1 MTNQMDPDRFFQWL
15 LEEEEEDKK
24 GPREVVLVKKVCM
37 LGEPAVGKTSLI
49 RRFVYDVFDD
59 KYIETIGAKVTKKTM
74 RIRYIPTGQ
83 TFQLRM
89 MIWDIAGHGALDF
102 VKPSYYRDAE
112 GALIV
117 CDLTRRLTLNKVPA
131 WIDSF
136 FSVTQKVPLVIIGN
150 KYDLKD
156 QHECGPKEL
165 NELSGKYGC
174 PYLATSAKTG
184 EYVEGAFRG
193 MGLSLIQSFLQ
204 NRK

>member
-1 MTNQMDPDRFFQWL
+1 LAKQMDNPEKFFQWL
-15 LEEEEEDKK
+15 LEDEDDRAS
-24 GPREVVLVKKVCM
+24 PREVVLVKKVCM

-74 RIRYIPTGQ
+74 RIKYIPTGQ

-117 CDLTRRLTLNKVPA
+117 CDMTRQLTLNKVPA
-131 WIDSF
+131 WIESLF
-136 FSVTQKVPLVIIGN
+136 TVTQAIPLIIIGN
-150 KYDLKD
+150 KADISD
-156 QHECGPKEL
+156 RHEFGR
-165 NELSGKYGC
+165 NEMAEISGKYRC
-174 PYLATSAKTG
+174 PYLVTSAKNG
-184 EYVEGAFRG
+184 DHVENAFRG
-193 MGLSLIQSFLQ
+193 MGLSLIQGFLQ
-204 NRK
+204 SRK

>member
-1 MTNQMDPDRFFQWL
+1 MDPDRFFQWL
-15 LEEEEEDKK
+15 LEDEEEPRS
-24 GPREVVLVKKVCM
+24 GREVVLVKKVCT

-117 CDLTRRLTLNKVPA
+117 CDLTRKLTMNKIPA

-136 FSVTQKVPLVIIGN
+136 FSVTQKVPLVLIGN
-150 KYDLKD
+150 KSDLTD
-156 QHECGPKEL
+156 QHEARAQDL
-165 NELSGKYGC
+165 AQLASQYHC
-174 PYLATSAKTG
+174 PYITTSAKTG
-184 EYVEGAFRG
+184 DYVEGAFRG

>member
-1 MTNQMDPDRFFQWL
+1 MDPDKFFQWL
-15 LEEEEEDKK
+15 LEDEEDKR

-49 RRFVYDVFDD
+49 RRFVFDVFDD

-112 GALIV
+112 GAIIV
-117 CDLTRRLTLNKVPA
+117 CDLTRKITMDKTPA
-131 WIDSF
+131 WIDSLF
-136 FSVTQKVPLVIIGN
+136 TVTQQVPLVLIGN
-150 KYDLKD
+150 KNDLKNK
-156 QHECGPKEL
+156 HEASAQD
-165 NELSGKYGC
+165 LSEIASRFRS
-174 PYLATSAKTG
+174 PYLTTSAKTG

-193 MGLSLIQSFLQ
+193 MGLALIQNFLHG
-204 NRK
+204 RK

>member
-1 MTNQMDPDRFFQWL
+1 MARNVDADKFFQWL
-15 LEEEEEDKK
+15 LEDDEDRG

-74 RIRYIPTGQ
+74 RIKYLPTGQ

-117 CDLTRRLTLNKVPA
+117 CDLTRKLTLNKVPA
-131 WIDSF
+131 WVDSL
-136 FSVTQKVPLVIIGN
+136 FSVTQRVPLIILGN
-150 KYDLKD
+150 KADLTNEH
-156 QHECGPKEL
+156 QFGPKDLTEMTAKFEAPFL
-165 NELSGKYGC
+165 LS
-174 PYLATSAKTG
+174 SAKDG
-184 EYVEGAFRG
+184 RHVEDAFKA
-193 MGLSLIQSFLQ
+193 MGLSLIQSFIH
-204 NRK
+204 NKR

>member
-1 MTNQMDPDRFFQWL
+1 MDPDRFFQWL
-15 LEEEEEDKK
+15 LEDEEESRS
-24 GPREVVLVKKVCM
+24 GREIVLVKKVCT

-117 CDLTRRLTLNKVPA
+117 CDLTRKLTMNKIPA

-136 FSVTQKVPLVIIGN
+136 FSVTQKVPLVLIGN
-150 KYDLKD
+150 KNDLVD
-156 QHECGPKEL
+156 QQEATPQD
-165 NELSGKYGC
+165 LSQLAAQYHC
-174 PYLATSAKTG
+174 PYITTSAKTG
-184 EYVEGAFRG
+184 DYVEGAFRG